1 MDPFT
6 LGVVAVGGA
15 IINALVGLGAV
26 AAPVAG
32 AAAAAGPITTAAVA
46 VGAPAAAASVAGAGV
61 PAGIVAT
68 NPHAAKGAQ
77 NGINDAINRAT
88 ADFATSVNG
97 LQIPG
102 LPPLAGG

>member
-6 LGVVAVGGA
+6 LGVIAIGGA
-15 IINALVGLGAV
+15 IINGLIGLGAV

-61 PAGIVAT
+61 PAGIVAS
-68 NPHAAKGAQ
+68 NPHAAMGAQ
-77 NGINDAINRAT
+77 NGITDAINQAKDN
-88 ADFATSVNG
+88 AAGSVNG
-97 LQIPG
+97 LNIPN
-102 LPPLAGG
+102 LPPVSFN